1 MTINMKKNAIEMTK
15 KFAKAAAKFGSP
27 EYKQLQ
33 EARRDNPTFSVV
45 TVTRKTTTKKNTYKG
60 LTYEYM
66 EMYIQKHDDAEKS
79 IMAEYLMLRGLSEEA
94 EEALAESF
102 TYQEMKDWF
111 LKKFPAIKKFHEA
124 RAKALA
130 EVKPAEA
137 TAAENNEATA
147 EAEAA
152 TLKLAS

>member
-1 MTINMKKNAIEMTK
+1 MKKNAIEMTK

-66 EMYIQKHDDAEKS
+66 EMYIEKHDDEDKS
-79 IMAEYLMLRGLSEEA
+79 IMAEYLMLRGMTDEA

-102 TYQEMKDWF
+102 TYLEMKDWF
-111 LKKFPAIKKFHEA
+111 LKKFPAIASFHKA
-124 RAKALA
+124 REKALA
-130 EVKPAEA
+130 EAKPKSEEEETPAA
-137 TAAENNEATA
+137 DAAEQNK
-147 EAEAA
+147 AA
-152 TLKLAS
+152 

>member
-1 MTINMKKNAIEMTK
+1 MKKNAIEMTK